1 LTTRSITTY
10 IDRVVNNKGS
20 EMSLPTGL
28 QAASGVLG
36 IYVAVTVG
44 TIVALAVMSSAAPP
58 LATREAW
65 GHALIVAVFAIVLP
79 LRMRAARRGSVR
91 GLVAVA
97 VIAAVLVVVNVV
109 EAALPGAFPGWMRIE
124 MVAIAVL
131 MAGLAS
137 LAARSLRQP
146 RRG

>member
-1 LTTRSITTY
+1 MTTRSIANY
-10 IDRVVNNKGS
+10 IDRVVNNNESG
-20 EMSLPTGL
+20 MPLPAGL
-28 QAASGVLG
+28 RAASGVLG
-36 IYVAVTVG
+36 IYVAVTAG
-44 TIVALAVMSSAAPP
+44 TIVALAVMSSVAPS
-58 LATREAW
+58 LVTGEAW

-91 GLVAVA
+91 GLASVA
-97 VIAAVLVVVNVV
+97 VIAAVLVVVNVA

-124 MVAIAVL
+124 MAAIAVL
-131 MAGLAS
+131 MAVLAS